1 MFLGNFLGNKK
12 VNRFKTILVFMHL
25 MLFLPK
31 KKKTTPH
38 CCVSACMCVCLIDCL
53 NGVSIFQERRDDGCV
68 YVCAHVIHGNRNTKW
83 KVTI

>member
-31 KKKTTPH
+31 KKKNN
-38 CCVSACMCVCLIDCL
+38 SSLLCVCMH
-53 NGVSIFQERRDDGCV
+53 VCV
-68 YVCAHVIHGNRNTKW
+68 FDRLPEWCEHISREEG
-83 KVTI
+83 

>member
-31 KKKTTPH
+31 QKKKQLLTAVCLH
-38 CCVSACMCVCLIDCL
+38 ACVC
-53 NGVSIFQERRDDGCV
+53 V
-68 YVCAHVIHGNRNTKW
+68 
-83 KVTI
+83 